1 MAVFSATERGQSCGD
16 PARDHA
22 IRITGASATS
32 ARTTEENHEP
42 VHGDEEQGQ
51 HGHGKRSRS
60 ALLALA
66 AASTAAALAITVTAP
81 TATAAPGAIPPG
93 LSCDTGKH
101 AIDDYTGFALC
112 SNNGSQ
118 TQTFWV
124 HLVCGWSPDVDGN
137 HVTLRPGES
146 GQSTAHCA
154 GLGTGIGEI
163 HVRP

>member
-1 MAVFSATERGQSCGD
+1 MKKPHRQGAVRASA
-16 PARDHA
+16 HA
-22 IRITGASATS
+22 IAVLGLS
-32 ARTTEENHEP
+32 
-42 VHGDEEQGQ
+42 
-51 HGHGKRSRS
+51 
-60 ALLALA
+60 
-66 AASTAAALAITVTAP
+66 AALASPASGAAA
-81 TATAAPGAIPPG
+81 ATQPG

-101 AIDDYTGFALC
+101 AVDDYTGYALC
-112 SNNGSQ
+112 RNNGTA

-154 GLGTGIGEI
+154 GLGSGIGEI